1 MSLADS
7 VSAEIAGI
15 ATRLERRARHRP
27 DRDLQKAA
35 ALLRLMNEVITSD
48 ERRAAKAAREVGRLN

>member
-1 MSLADS
+1 MSLADT

-15 ATRLERRARHRP
+15 AARLERRAQREP
-27 DRDLQKAA
+27 DRDLEKAA
-35 ALLRLMNEVITSD
+35 ALLRLMHEVITCD